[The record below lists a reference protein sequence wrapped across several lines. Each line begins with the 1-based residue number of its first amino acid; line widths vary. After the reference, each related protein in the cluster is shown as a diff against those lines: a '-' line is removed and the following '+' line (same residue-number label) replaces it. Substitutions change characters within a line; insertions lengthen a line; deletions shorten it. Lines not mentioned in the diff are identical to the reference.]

1 MVKLFFLF
9 VYLFVCLF
17 FSFNINT
24 FHLRYS
30 TIRTHKVRSAV
41 CNIRDEPPTDDDD
54 ALGGYY
60 VISGMEKTTQAQIK
74 LQLNWPFCH
83 RVSSTSRYSEVRSC
97 DESKW
102 MATSSLRVLLKPNK
116 SIVVT
121 SPAFAEDMP
130 FFVLVK
136 LLTFDMTED
145 AVFHLIR
152 LWHGRRVWHG
162 GHKTCSDEE
171 TGVMLGSCAAATRD
185 DLYDAAAAM
194 YTRERTPE
202 RRVAA
207 LKRILRNEVLPHLE
221 TFDGKVY
228 FLTLMASQVIYT
240 DASEHDR
247 DSWKSKRVDASG
259 ALCAMLVRQLW
270 RNFIR
275 SAFNGIRRA
284 FETQPDYLNILS
296 HLSSRKVE
304 TSIKFHFGVR
314 F

>member
-1 MVKLFFLF
+1 M
-9 VYLFVCLF
+9 
-17 FSFNINT
+17 
-24 FHLRYS
+24 
-30 TIRTHKVRSAV
+30 
-41 CNIRDEPPTDDDD
+41 CNVRDEPPTDDDD

-152 LWHGRRVWHG
+152 LWHG
-162 GHKTCSDEE
+162 GHKTRSDEE